1 MERIRVLIA
10 DDEPPARDRLR
21 NLLASPGDFEIVAES
36 ASGREAAAAIRGRVP
51 DLVFLDVQMPDLD
64 GFGVVAEIGPE
75 VMPTVV
81 FVTAFDQYAL
91 RAFEACALDYL
102 VKPFD
107 DDRFARVLERA
118 REDVRRARLD
128 GLCGKLQA
136 LLGEAPRSSSA
147 TSSGAASSVSTSSVP
162 KIDGDSAD
170 RLVIRSA
177 GRMLFVET
185 HDIDW
190 IEGAGSYVRLH
201 VGARSHLL
209 RQTLSHLETV
219 LDAHRFLR
227 IHRSTMI
234 NRQRVRE
241 LRPRS
246 HGESVVVMH
255 DGTELKLSRT
265 YRDRLARLIHG

>member
-1 MERIRVLIA
+1 MGQIRVLVA

-21 NLLASPGDFEIVAES
+21 NLLAKSGDFEIVEES
-36 ASGREAAAAIRGRVP
+36 ASGHEAVVAIRKHSP
-51 DLVFLDVQMPDLD
+51 DLVFLDVQMPGLD
-64 GFGVVAEIGPE
+64 GFGVVAEIGAE
-75 VMPTVV
+75 AMPTVV

-107 DDRFARVLERA
+107 DERFARVLERA

-136 LLGEAPRSSSA
+136 LLSEAPKEPTQ
-147 TSSGAASSVSTSSVP
+147 TSSGP
-162 KIDGDSAD
+162 KLAGDSAD

-177 GRMLFVET
+177 GRVLFVET
-185 HDIDW
+185 REVDW

-219 LDAHRFLR
+219 LDAERFLR
-227 IHRSTMI
+227 IHRSTMV
-234 NRQRVRE
+234 NRRRVRE

-246 HGESVVVMH
+246 HGESLVVMH
-255 DGTELKLSRT
+255 DGTELKLSRS
-265 YRDRLARLIHG
+265 YRDRLSRLIHG